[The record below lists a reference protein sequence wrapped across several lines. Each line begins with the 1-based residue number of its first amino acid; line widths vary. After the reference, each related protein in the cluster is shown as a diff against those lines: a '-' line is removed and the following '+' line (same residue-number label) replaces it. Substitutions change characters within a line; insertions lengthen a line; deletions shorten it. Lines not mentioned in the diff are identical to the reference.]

1 MHPMNQKHWLGLL
14 LCIVSAVV
22 LTACGGGSG
31 SGTAGRGTLSTS
43 LTDAAIDGYQAVYV
57 TISRVEVHMSG
68 GDGWQTVAN
77 PEQTYNLLE
86 LVNGVRETLGL
97 ATLEA
102 GHYTQ
107 MRLILA
113 GTPDARANIFSQPHP
128 FANYLID
135 ANGLAQELTTPS
147 GRTTGLKLVNGFD
160 IQSGLT
166 TELILDFDAMHSVVR
181 AGASGKYQLK
191 PTVKVLDVADGA
203 IVSGQVRAAGTT
215 PPAVLDGTLV
225 TAQTAAPASV
235 EVSAQVVIEAGTL
248 SAADGG
254 YALFLAAG
262 SKNLVA
268 IKEGYLPAC
277 TAVTLLPASQHTVDF
292 DLQPDAAAPGS
303 ITGTVSIGGALAG
316 QIVSLDFRQQASCQ
330 GAAGPAMITVRAIQ
344 VETGGGYE
352 VVLPAGSYQVVAS
365 TFGKTTQVIDNVVV
379 APAVATDI
387 GNLAF

>member
-1 MHPMNQKHWLGLL
+1 MHPMNPKHWPGLL
-14 LCIVSAVV
+14 LSLV
-22 LTACGGGSG
+22 LALVLNACGGGSG
-31 SGTAGRGTLSTS
+31 SGPGQGSLSTS
-43 LTDAAIDGYQAVYV
+43 LTDAAIDGYRAVYV

-113 GTPDARANIFSQPHP
+113 GTPDARANIFSQQHP

-160 IQSGLT
+160 IQPGLT

-225 TAQTAAPASV
+225 TAQSAAPSSI
-235 EVSAQVVIEAGTL
+235 EVSA
-248 SAADGG
+248 
-254 YALFLAAG
+254 
-262 SKNLVA
+262 
-268 IKEGYLPAC
+268 
-277 TAVTLLPASQHTVDF
+277 
-292 DLQPDAAAPGS
+292 
-303 ITGTVSIGGALAG
+303 
-316 QIVSLDFRQQASCQ
+316 
-330 GAAGPAMITVRAIQ
+330 
-344 VETGGGYE
+344 
-352 VVLPAGSYQVVAS
+352 QVVAS